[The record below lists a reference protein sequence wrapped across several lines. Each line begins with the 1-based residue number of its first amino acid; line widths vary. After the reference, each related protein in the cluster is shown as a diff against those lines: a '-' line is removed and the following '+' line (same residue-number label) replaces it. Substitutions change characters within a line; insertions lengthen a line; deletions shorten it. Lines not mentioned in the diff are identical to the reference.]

1 VGDRLMLRDQFPAGR
16 ARHRV
21 KLQSKSVTKNGI
33 GEEIV
38 TWADVVT
45 DTEDH
50 CLWAEVWPL
59 KGREF
64 FSAQSTQYAADVR
77 FRLRY
82 RPGLS
87 REMRVLWNDDPY
99 DIVQIIDVA
108 ADHQTTEIL
117 AINGVRN
124 GR

>member
-1 VGDRLMLRDQFPAGR
+1 MLRDQFPAGR

>member
-1 VGDRLMLRDQFPAGR
+1 MLRDQFPAGR

-50 CLWAEVWPL
+50 CLWAEAWPL

-64 FSAQSTQYAADVR
+64 FAAAETQYAADVR
-77 FRLRY
+77 FRMRY
-82 RPGLS
+82 RTDLT
-87 REMRVLWNDDPY
+87 REHRIVWNGEAY
-99 DIVQIIDVA
+99 DITQIIDVGA
-108 ADHQTTEIL
+108 RHHTTEIL
-117 AINGVRN
+117 ATHGIRN